1 MCGAPELENG
11 YNERVIVARVGLRKA
26 IGATGFMAWVR
37 ASKQSRPGIVSI
49 PPDSRYWQASVRL
62 RELNKLAQS
71 RATWQSVLSGAI
83 VSDVVEA
90 DDG

>member
-11 YNERVIVARVGLRKA
+11 YNERVIVARVGLRRAKRPA
-26 IGATGFMAWVR
+26 GFMAGVLD
-37 ASKQSRPGIVSI
+37 SKQSPPGIVSI
-49 PPDSRYWQASVRL
+49 PPDSRYWQARVRL
-62 RELNKLAQS
+62 RELKKPAQS